1 MTTKNPFTLCLQIF
15 MLGLLVILLASKT
28 SAKIESNPQ
37 PRQHV
42 HVIYTEVN
50 NNPPVYQTIR

>member
-15 MLGLLVILLASKT
+15 ILGLLVILLASKT
-28 SAKIESNPQ
+28 SARIESSPQ
-37 PRQHV
+37 TRQHV
-42 HVIYTEVN
+42 QVIYNEIN